1 MSHRYWMVSTS
12 IQVFLLLLIVY
23 YCSKVTEV
31 LDLQIIEKSAL
42 EEYLTTIEYLLY
54 AYLLLQYSM
63 FVRDFI
69 PTEQSTKP
77 EHAHR
82 KQSIMVGISLVLG
95 IIVLSSV
102 SRTKSLIQSTEEY
115 PVEVQTVKDSFS
127 LVKSQSLSLFV
138 LTILTSLI
146 VLYIDRECIFNHSKI
161 KSSPTN
167 SKKRVK

>member
-1 MSHRYWMVSTS
+1 MSHRYWMISTS

-23 YCSKVTEV
+23 YCSKVKEV
-31 LDLQIIEKSAL
+31 LDLQVIQKTII

-54 AYLLLQYSM
+54 AYLLLQYTM

-69 PTEQSTKP
+69 PSEDSMKP

-82 KQSIMVGISLVLG
+82 KQSVMVGISLLLG
-95 IIVLSSV
+95 ILVLSSV
-102 SRTKSLIQSTEEY
+102 SRTKSLIQSTDEY
-115 PVEVQTVKDSFS
+115 PVEVQTIKDSFS
-127 LVKSQSLSLFV
+127 LVKIQSKSLFT

-146 VLYIDRECIFNHSKI
+146 VLYIDRECIFNHSSV